1 MQNQWPWTAG
11 LISGKL
17 KGVCAKFWARLQI
30 FFKSGGLRVESTKV
44 QGLFS
49 KRYRPNRYGWI
60 STAESASG
68 GSDLLWVRSNQGRS
82 KRIGWPGLKGGDGG
96 GTGRRGTFPAAASR
110 RRGPKPVF
118 QWPFCLGFGPGMITA
133 TRVIHLGLRLGS
145 GKAGA
150 ACATLVAVLRGG
162 ARRREVP
169 GRRSGPCA

>member
-1 MQNQWPWTAG
+1 MQNQRPWTAG

-17 KGVCAKFWARLQI
+17 RGVCAKFWARLQI

-60 STAESASG
+60 STAGSASG

-96 GTGRRGTFPAAASR
+96 GAGRRETFPAAAPR

-118 QWPFCLGFGPGMITA
+118 RWPFCLGFGPGMITA